1 MEKLRIIVTWIYT
14 ILAYLFFGGMVFT
27 IVTQYP
33 NWDYDL
39 PNSLVNTNN
48 FYNKADPGTFFQL
61 FGRIN
66 IPVFIIMIVLIWK
79 FKKARNLFLF
89 HFLTFFIIGLGTGLL
104 VYPILYELGADD
116 IANRSVEEIKVLLDK
131 FKTLDS
137 IRSVVAIVS
146 IIFLTLGIKEFNK
159 DLYSR

>member
-66 IPVFIIMIVLIWK
+66 IPVFK
-79 FKKARNLFLF
+79 HNNLK
-89 HFLTFFIIGLGTGLL
+89 I
-104 VYPILYELGADD
+104 YQ
-116 IANRSVEEIKVLLDK
+116 
-131 FKTLDS
+131 
-137 IRSVVAIVS
+137 
-146 IIFLTLGIKEFNK
+146 
-159 DLYSR
+159 